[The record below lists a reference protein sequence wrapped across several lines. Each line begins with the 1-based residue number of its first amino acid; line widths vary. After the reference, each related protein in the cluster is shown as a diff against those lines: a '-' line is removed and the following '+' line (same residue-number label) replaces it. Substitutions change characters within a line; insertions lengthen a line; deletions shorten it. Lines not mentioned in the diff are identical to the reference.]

1 MLLEHIVNT
10 EAIESTEIIENVIQ
24 TNNGLD
30 TGDVITGIV
39 IPIIAAILAYILAE
53 RAGRRK
59 EANRLVIELNWIK
72 KEIEN
77 NKLVLEDYLSKIEI
91 RDNLEKRLRYPFPS
105 FDEFLKNVIEKIE
118 NIYLEHKVFDE
129 FLLFGQ
135 YGKTV
140 ENMMFQYE
148 SLEKDIYDL
157 EDVYAEFSEL
167 PETIQKQIE
176 DKKIER
182 AELRRKI
189 EDSMDPNNSIFSK
202 LHNLNYYIEHMKIGD
217 SIPMI
222 DEDNEATRC
231 IRYIRKVIKEYSE
244 IKTPSSEDAKNVLKK
259 LLVYNSQIDV
269 FKSISELEDVEKEI
283 RDISMSHCDSEEIAM
298 IKMYESFVLLREL
311 VGEIE
316 NYRFKVNTSKWD
328 KFQDDFVL
336 INNSKV
342 YFEIC
347 NLYELIA
354 SENMCENNTQT
365 VIDKSIEVIEVLIK
379 LEKKLKRVCYI

>member
-202 LHNLNYYIEHMKIGD
+202 LYNLNYYIEHMKIGD

-222 DEDNEATRC
+222 DEDNEAARC

-283 RDISMSHCDSEEIAM
+283 RDISISHCDSEEIAM

-379 LEKKLKRVCYI
+379 LEKKLKRMCWF